1 MSGRD
6 EIIKLQEEKLV
17 ALEKALFLET
27 DASRKFA
34 LKKQIE
40 ELKNPFD
47 DSHQHDD
54 FLARVAQAC
63 KMREGEQVKIKRI
76 NKDFPYLDVVT
87 EKEGL
92 PYHYPIGVCE
102 QSITIEVV
110 KAFETQVLAEYRAE
124 NPYVDSYLIYRGDFA
139 DNSLIEYA
147 KKQRIR
153 LWHFAEYQN
162 LLLNLVPYVQRQ
174 TLELANNR
182 IYPPALYIE
191 QRVQQEKN
199 ETQNKLD
206 ALSTLQQ
213 WVAEPNPRFIVVLGE
228 FGTGKTFLLRELAR
242 RMGETLNAEKNAQT
256 ALLPLLLEMRQLEKT
271 NDLDKL
277 VAQQLAKEAGY
288 DAKKFRYMLAQGK
301 IVLLFDGFD
310 ELALRVSYD
319 RVLEHFET
327 LLEAARGDYAKV
339 IVSSRKEHFINE
351 KQIKLKLLEAVERVR
366 GQEIL
371 YLQKFDNAQ
380 IDKFLHRKFE
390 DVQKARSFYRLLND
404 IKDLMGL
411 SENPRMLSFIVEL
424 PEADLR
430 QAQQQDGEIT
440 AAKVYEMILTR
451 WLEGEQKRV
460 KTGYHD
466 DLKIEQRWQAVE
478 KLALHLWERT
488 AKTVDIHELDGV
500 TQQIHEELGLL
511 LEFGIAKQQ
520 LCSGTLLIR
529 DNEGQFGFI
538 HQSVME
544 WLVAKIA
551 VRQLSEQTQETVSLW
566 QKILTLGNPTVKAIP
581 LLEKRQMSALM
592 SQFFVDL
599 AGHDQARKWASRIIK
614 QRGVASIIQN
624 NADSTLKQLKNNQ
637 RNSLDRRGQNLRGQ
651 DFSGQDLRYADF
663 SGADLT
669 DALFKNAILYHVN
682 FSNATLKNAD
692 FTKTDLSNA
701 NFSDADLT
709 DALFKNAILQHAN
722 FSDATLKNA
731 DFTKTDLS
739 NANFSDAD
747 LTDALFK
754 NAILQHANFSDA
766 TLKNADFTKTDL
778 SNANFT
784 NAICDEV
791 SLLGA
796 TVHQVNF
803 SAKSWRRAKLLFVN
817 PPELPPLNSPFGVAL
832 PSPHPDELKPEPM
845 FVTGG
850 MYQSVCFSPDD
861 SLIAVAV
868 NNVIQIW
875 AADSGQCL
883 RILEGHKEAVWSVA
897 WRGDGAQVLS
907 GSEDKSVRVWDV
919 GSGQCL
925 RILAG
930 HESWV
935 TSVAWRGDGAQVLSG
950 SEDKSV
956 RVWDVGSGQC
966 LRILAGHTD
975 RVWSVAWRGD
985 GAQVLSGSSDYSVRV
1000 WDVGSGQCLRI
1011 LAGHESWVTS
1021 VAWRG
1026 DGAQVL
1032 SGSEDKSVR
1041 VWDVGSGQCLR
1052 ILAGHESWV
1061 TSVAW
1066 RGDGAQVLS
1075 GSEDKSVRVWD
1086 VGSGQCLRILVG
1098 HTDRVWSVAW
1108 RGDGAQVLSGSS
1120 DKSVRVWDVGSGQCL
1135 RILAGHESSVNNV
1148 AWRGDG
1154 AQVLSGSSDKSVRVW
1169 DVGSG
1174 QCLRILK
1181 GHTDTVWSVAWR
1193 GDGAQVLSGS
1203 EDNSVRVWDVSSGR
1217 CLRILA
1223 GHESWVT
1230 SVAWRGDGAQVL
1242 SGSSDK
1248 SVRVW
1253 DVGSGQ
1259 CLRILWH
1266 EREITSVAWRND
1278 DKQIISG
1285 SEDGTIRLWDAETGE
1300 CLAVFIGLPDG
1311 WVSYSPKTGRYNY
1324 SGNVQGLFWYAVGL
1338 CRFELSELDE
1348 FMPELRLKAGE
1359 KLF

>member
-1 MSGRD
+1 MNK
-6 EIIKLQEEKLV
+6 ENKALILEKINE
-17 ALEKALFLET
+17 LEKALTLAI
-27 DASRKFA
+27 DANEKFK
-34 LKKQIE
+34 LKHEIE
-40 ELKNPFD
+40 ELKQQLKLVND
-47 DSHQHDD
+47 DSYSND
-54 FLARVAQAC
+54 FLTRVAQAC
-63 KMREGEQVKIKRI
+63 KMREGEQVKIKQI
-76 NKDFPYLDVVT
+76 NKDFSYLDVVT

-92 PYHYPIGVCE
+92 LYRYPIGVCE
-102 QSITIEVV
+102 QSITAAVV
-110 KAFETQVLAEYRAE
+110 KAFETQVLADYRAE
-124 NPYVDSYLIYRGDFA
+124 NPYIDSYLIYRGDFA
-139 DNSLIEYA
+139 ESHLVEDA

-162 LLLNLVPYVQRQ
+162 LLLNLVPYVQQQ
-174 TLELANNR
+174 TLELANSR

-191 QRVQQEKN
+191 QCFTQEKSGQ
-199 ETQNKLD
+199 QNKLD

-213 WVAEPNPRFIVVLGE
+213 WIAEPNPRFIVILGE
-228 FGTGKTFLLRELAR
+228 FGAGKTFLLRELAR
-242 RMGETLNAEKNAQT
+242 RMGEALNTENT
-256 ALLPLLLEMRQLEKT
+256 HTTLLPLLLEMRQLEKT

-327 LLEAARGDYAKV
+327 LLDAARGDYAKV

-411 SENPRMLSFIVEL
+411 SKNPRMLSFIVEL

-466 DLKIEQRWQAVE
+466 DLKLEQRWQAVE

-500 TQQIHEELGLL
+500 TQQIHKELGLL

-544 WLVAKIA
+544 WLVAKMA

-599 AGHDQARKWASRIIK
+599 AGREQATKWASRIIK

-624 NADSTLKQLKNNQ
+624 NADSILKQLKNNQ

-739 NANFSDAD
+739 NANF
-747 LTDALFK
+747 TD
-754 NAILQHANFSDA
+754 
-766 TLKNADFTKTDL
+766 
-778 SNANFT
+778 
-784 NAICDEV
+784 AICDEV

-803 SAKSWRRAKLLFVN
+803 SARSWRWAKLLFIN
-817 PPELPPLNSPFGVAL
+817 PPELPLLNSSFGIAL
-832 PSPHPDELKPEPM
+832 PSLNPYELNPEPM
-845 FVTGG
+845 FAMGG

-883 RILEGHKEAVWSVA
+883 RIL
-897 WRGDGAQVLS
+897 
-907 GSEDKSVRVWDV
+907 
-919 GSGQCL
+919 
-925 RILAG
+925 AG
-930 HESWV
+930 HENWV

-950 SEDKSV
+950 SLD
-956 RVWDVGSGQC
+956 
-966 LRILAGHTD
+966 
-975 RVWSVAWRGD
+975 
-985 GAQVLSGSSDYSVRV
+985 
-1000 WDVGSGQCLRI
+1000 
-1011 LAGHESWVTS
+1011 
-1021 VAWRG
+1021 
-1026 DGAQVL
+1026 
-1032 SGSEDKSVR
+1032 
-1041 VWDVGSGQCLR
+1041 
-1052 ILAGHESWV
+1052 
-1061 TSVAW
+1061 
-1066 RGDGAQVLS
+1066 
-1075 GSEDKSVRVWD
+1075 
-1086 VGSGQCLRILVG
+1086 
-1098 HTDRVWSVAW
+1098 
-1108 RGDGAQVLSGSS
+1108 
-1120 DKSVRVWDVGSGQCL
+1120 
-1135 RILAGHESSVNNV
+1135 N
-1148 AWRGDG
+1148 
-1154 AQVLSGSSDKSVRVW
+1154 SVRVW

-1181 GHTDTVWSVAWR
+1181 GHENVV
-1193 GDGAQVLSGS
+1193 
-1203 EDNSVRVWDVSSGR
+1203 
-1217 CLRILA
+1217 
-1223 GHESWVT
+1223 
-1230 SVAWRGDGAQVL
+1230 
-1242 SGSSDK
+1242 
-1248 SVRVW
+1248 
-1253 DVGSGQ
+1253 
-1259 CLRILWH
+1259 
-1266 EREITSVAWRND
+1266 TSVAWRND

-1285 SEDGTIRLWDAETGE
+1285 SADGTIRLWDAETGE
-1300 CLAVFIGLPDG
+1300 CLAVFIGLLDG

-1324 SGNVQGLFWYAVGL
+1324 GGNIQGNFWYAVGL
-1338 CRFELSELDE
+1338 CRLELSELDE

-1359 KLF
+1359 TLF